1 MTAKVRQPRCVGR
14 SAKLARCPISCEKGT
29 VPLADRLVI
38 KTLINN
44 PRELNAKIRARTIKE
59 ERGGEEREKRNRLG
73 SIINRRFFLEKER
86 WDTCPVRFELT
97 QIPTDNKS
105 NKAPNRTR
113 LWSASDSLISLEF
126 LPTLSSMLY
135 PNFAQQLLSI
145 LIVKIFEESFFSLLI

>member
-59 ERGGEEREKRNRLG
+59 EGEKKKEIDSDRLLIDA
-73 SIINRRFFLEKER
+73 SSWK
-86 WDTCPVRFELT
+86 
-97 QIPTDNKS
+97 KS
-105 NKAPNRTR
+105 AGTR
-113 LWSASDSLISLEF
+113 VLSASS
-126 LPTLSSMLY
+126 
-135 PNFAQQLLSI
+135 
-145 LIVKIFEESFFSLLI
+145 